1 MKLNSRPAIYGLIG
15 YPVKHSLSPLMHNAA
30 FKALKINARYT
41 LFEIQPDELE
51 DFLLRNKKAK
61 DVEGNYFSVE
71 DFSGFNITIPHKVR
85 AKEIL
90 EKRFPFN
97 ARKDRALENSYYVKL
112 SGAINTVK
120 KEDGILRYFNTDAS
134 GFLRSLKHDL
144 GFDTE
149 GKCAL
154 IIGCGGAGRAIIA
167 GLSWKNCGIKKIYAY
182 DISNEVINSAR
193 KHFFQSAFPQSEHL
207 TKTLEFISIEQ
218 IPEVITRCRLLV
230 NASPVGMREEDASVI
245 NKNLLHQDLCV
256 YDLVY
261 NRTTPLT
268 EDAKARGLKHVVDGK
283 GMLLCQGADAFE
295 IWIGEKAPLDVM
307 RDALVTETK
316 R

>member
-1 MKLNSRPAIYGLIG
+1 MKPNSLPRIYGLIG
-15 YPVKHSLSPLMHNAA
+15 YPIKHSLSPLMHNAA

-41 LFEIQPDELE
+41 LFEIQPGELE

-61 DVEGNYFSVE
+61 DAEGNYFSVE

-97 ARKDRALENSYYVKL
+97 ARKDRELESSYYVKL

-134 GFLRSLKHDL
+134 GFLRSLKHDM
-144 GFDTE
+144 GFDSD
-149 GKCAL
+149 GKCVL

-167 GLSWKNCGIKKIYAY
+167 ALSWKNCGIKKIYAY
-182 DISNEVINSAR
+182 DMSNEVINSAR
-193 KHFFQSAFPQSEHL
+193 KHFFQSSFPQSEHL
-207 TKTLEFISIEQ
+207 TKILEFISIEQ

-230 NASPVGMREEDASVI
+230 NASPVGMKEEDVSVI
-245 NKNLLHQDLCV
+245 NKNLLHQDLYV
-256 YDLVY
+256 YDVVY
-261 NRTTPLT
+261 NRTTPLM

-295 IWIGEKAPLDVM
+295 IWTGEKAPLDVM
-307 RDALVTETK
+307 REALVTETK